1 MEVGASM
8 VASPSLR
15 RVSGESAISWSA
27 VFGGAAAAAALSLI
41 LLALGAGLGLSS
53 VSPWSYRSSS
63 GSTIAA
69 GSIIWLLVTSLCA
82 SGLGGYIA
90 GATRAKW
97 EVATE
102 RETHFRDTVH
112 GLLAW
117 SVATLMVIKAD
128 PTKVKAGHV
137 TLEAVNR
144 SKDLVHEVLVV
155 PAPSDGKELPYNTK
169 TSTIIEKRVHS
180 LGEISELKPG
190 ARGKLTLNLKA
201 GTYLLLCNQPGHY
214 KAGMSTKLVVER

>member
-1 MEVGASM
+1 MIKLLVTALLTIALS
-8 VASPSLR
+8 SP
-15 RVSGESAISWSA
+15 
-27 VFGGAAAAAALSLI
+27 ALSLI
-41 LLALGAGLGLSS
+41 ASAATAQIVAVTLQDPS
-53 VSPWSYRSSS
+53 VDPSNS
-63 GSTIAA
+63 G
-69 GSIIWLLVTSLCA
+69 
-82 SGLGGYIA
+82 
-90 GATRAKW
+90 
-97 EVATE
+97 
-102 RETHFRDTVH
+102 
-112 GLLAW
+112 
-117 SVATLMVIKAD
+117 MVIKAD

-214 KAGMSTKLVVER
+214 KSGMSTQLVVEK